1 MSEPYP
7 LPPPQ
12 AYAPQKPRPGAVTNH
27 AMYVFIAGIILI
39 VTAVLEFVF
48 IIPPWSY
55 VAGIITSIFAVL
67 SLIDAIG
74 LFMGQLWA
82 LKISGWSNSQWAQA
96 PDVRE
101 YFGLPP
107 AYPAYAPSAPGTA
120 PPPPT

>member
-7 LPPPQ
+7 PPPPP
-12 AYAPQKPRPGAVTNH
+12 AYAPQKARPSAVTNH

-55 VAGIITSIFAVL
+55 VVGIITSIFSVL

-96 PDVRE
+96 PDVKE

>member
-7 LPPPQ
+7 PPPPP
-12 AYAPQKPRPGAVTNH
+12 AYAPQKARPSAVTNH

-96 PDVRE
+96 PDVKE